1 MVLEHASVEEMRRKH
16 VEPIALS
23 DCLEAFCSEETLEY
37 SCDKCKKVQQ
47 AAKKLQIWRLP
58 PILVRFIFG
67 RCYALTPFSIF
78 MIFGAGVYTCVTHY
92 ICGWMNVSA
101 YLTHPFPEIH
111 YFW

>member
-1 MVLEHASVEEMRRKH
+1 MRRKH

-58 PILVRFIFG
+58 PILVRFCFG
-67 RCYALTPFSIF
+67 HCYTLTQYSIL
-78 MIFGAGVYTCVTHY
+78 MIFGVGVGTCVTRS
-92 ICGWMNVSA
+92 ICRCMNVPV
-101 YLTHPFPEIH
+101 H
-111 YFW
+111 